1 MGSKITADDDCNHE
15 IKRHLFLG
23 RKAMTNLDSVLKS
36 RDITSLTMVHKV
48 KTIIFSVIKY
58 RLDSW
63 TMKKAQRK
71 RIDSFKW
78 WCWRRL
84 LRVPWTAEIKPVS
97 PKINKH
103 CIFIGR
109 TDAEAEALIL
119 WPPVAKT

>member
-1 MGSKITADDDCNHE
+1 MEGVTYFIFLGSKITADGDYSHE

-97 PKINKH
+97 PKGNQ
-103 CIFIGR
+103 
-109 TDAEAEALIL
+109 
-119 WPPVAKT
+119 P